1 MPDENKKD
9 ENIQNENTDKAE
21 SASSQTPAAPLSEE
35 PKSLREKFFSNRTF
49 YIVGTCLVC
58 FSIGTVTGL
67 ILSDKQAKNSCQ
79 IAQENLETL
88 AKASTSDLA
97 TTIAQFQSVVDA
109 QADTIRELY
118 ASILAVNATLSDT
131 TADLVELKTGK
142 KVQRRAQPKPFSKE
156 DNRAWQ
162 QMIDA
167 NIQAAEDWIKSH
179 PDDRAAKP
187 LTTDYGT
194 KATEK
199 ALTGK

>member
-1 MPDENKKD
+1 MPNENKKD

-21 SASSQTPAAPLSEE
+21 STGAQTPASPE
-35 PKSLREKFFSNRTF
+35 PETPNPWWKKLVENSG
-49 YIVGTCLVC
+49 YIAVACVMC
-58 FSIGTVTGL
+58 FAIGVVMGIL
-67 ILSDKQAKNSCQ
+67 ISDKYALRSCKL
-79 IAQENLETL
+79 AQENLEDLTN
-88 AKASTSDLA
+88 ASTDNLA
-97 TTIAQFQSVVDA
+97 MTIAQFQSVVDA

-167 NIQAAEDWIKSH
+167 NIQAAEEWIKSH